1 MKPGRLFK
9 SERVS
14 LERVF
19 KFERSFKSERVSL
32 ERVFKFER
40 LFKSERSEVPR
51 VWEEDYKKKILD
63 FFYPEHNLD
72 LNPNH
77 FKGEVI

>member
-1 MKPGRLFK
+1 MKPG
-9 SERVS
+9 
-14 LERVF
+14 
-19 KFERSFKSERVSL
+19 RSFKSERVSL

-51 VWEEDYKKKILD
+51 VSEEDYKKKILD
-63 FFYPEHNLD
+63 FFYQEHTLE

-77 FKGEVI
+77 FKEK

>member
-1 MKPGRLFK
+1 MKPGRSFK

-19 KFERSFKSERVSL
+19 KFERVSL

-51 VWEEDYKKKILD
+51 IWKEDYKKKILD
-63 FFYPEHNLD
+63 FFYQEHNLE
-72 LNPNH
+72 LSPSEI
-77 FKGEVI
+77 KQIEEEK

>member
-1 MKPGRLFK
+1 MKPGC
-9 SERVS
+9 
-14 LERVF
+14 
-19 KFERSFKSERVSL
+19 SFKSERVSL

-40 LFKSERSEVPR
+40 LFKSERLEVPR

-72 LNPNH
+72 LNPSEITQIEEE
-77 FKGEVI
+77 KIKCQA